1 MKQEKL
7 DRIISIIREEAPVNS
22 MGGGNIAGSSPAGD
36 DPPVDLRKKNTKRWN
51 PFFKILAIV
60 MLIK

>member
-7 DRIISIIREEAPVNS
+7 DRIINIIREEAPVNS

-36 DPPVDLRKKNTKRWN
+36 DPPVDLRKKNM
-51 PFFKILAIV
+51 F
-60 MLIK
+60 LI

>member
-22 MGGGNIAGSSPAGD
+22 IGGGNIAGSSPAGD
-36 DPPVDLRKKNTKRWN
+36 DPPVDLRKKNTKNWN
-51 PFFKILAIV
+51 PFFKNLAKV
-60 MLIK
+60 MRRK

>member
-7 DRIISIIREEAPVNS
+7 DRIINIIREEAPVNS

-51 PFFKILAIV
+51 PFFKTLAKV
-60 MLIK
+60 MRRK

>member
-7 DRIISIIREEAPVNS
+7 DRIISIIREESPVNS
-22 MGGGNIAGSSPAGD
+22 IGGGNIAGSKEAGD

-51 PFFKILAIV
+51 PFFKNLAKV
-60 MLIK
+60 MRRK